1 MMVCSDR
8 KWMDGPMGDVDPDS
22 VDQEVGNFW
31 RSLYK
36 LEKGFA
42 DVPAPKKIASKVK
55 GKVEEFKDYMPLVQ
69 TLFNQ
74 GLRQRH
80 WDQISE
86 IVGYPLRPD
95 DDQCLSKLVDM
106 QLDSFIPKFEGIS
119 EAASKEF
126 SLEKALEK
134 MQKEWAEVSA
144 GARGHQ

>member
-1 MMVCSDR
+1 
-8 KWMDGPMGDVDPDS
+8 MGDVDPDS

-42 DVPAPKKIASKVK
+42 DVPAPKKIATKVK
-55 GKVEEFKDYMPLVQ
+55 AKVEEFKDYMPLVQ
-69 TLFNQ
+69 TLFNP

-95 DDQCLSKLVDM
+95 EDQCLSKLVDM
-106 QLDSFIPKFEGIS
+106 QLDSFIGKFEGIS

-134 MQKEWAEVSA
+134 MQKEWQDVSA
-144 GARGHQ
+144 GFNELKIFHLSRIAPLSS